1 MLWVREIA
9 VNSQSW
15 QCRRSDM
22 RGVCE
27 WIQVV
32 YYVISTIW
40 ERHMHRYSC
49 SIGCCATIPAPET
62 LSEPTDG
69 PSLVVSMLQE
79 VTSFPGTLVA
89 LRVIHRS
96 WMGLWWKHQLPD
108 RFVQFATAIKKTW
121 SCWWRSHRDI
131 RWLENANFFIW
142 NSDFFIEMKP
152 GSWSSE
158 SVAWEDAQEVWCRQW
173 KTYALI
179 CQGLDLLYLGFWLRA
194 IIKSSAQPDQV
205 QQLQTPK
212 GNKSEKEDATFK
224 LLRFLTLGV
233 FGLWFAS

>member
-22 RGVCE
+22 WGVCE

-32 YYVISTIW
+32 YYVISIIW

-79 VTSFPGTLVA
+79 GHVVSWDACGIAGNPQVLNWVVVKASASWPICPVCDSHKKDMELLVEKSSWHSMTRECKFLYLEFRFFHWNEA
-89 LRVIHRS
+89 WKLIQWERCLGGCTRGLMSPVKNIRFDLPRLGPIVLRV
-96 WMGLWWKHQLPD
+96 L
-108 RFVQFATAIKKTW
+108 AE
-121 SCWWRSHRDI
+121 SHHKV
-131 RWLENANFFIW
+131 L
-142 NSDFFIEMKP
+142 
-152 GSWSSE
+152 SS
-158 SVAWEDAQEVWCRQW
+158 
-173 KTYALI
+173 T
-179 CQGLDLLYLGFWLRA
+179 G
-194 IIKSSAQPDQV
+194 SSA
-205 QQLQTPK
+205 TTANSK
-212 GNKSEKEDATFK
+212 RE
-224 LLRFLTLGV
+224 
-233 FGLWFAS
+233 